1 MTEDRTSITLTRRI
15 EASPERVFDAW
26 IDPALIAKWM
36 LSPAGDD
43 RIIHVKTDARAGG
56 RFSFKLLRQGQ
67 EIDHFGEYVEV
78 ERPRRL
84 VFTFD
89 AVVGDAPL
97 EPRGTPTLI
106 TVALAALPGGATELT
121 LTAARIPREYAERT
135 ESGWNKI
142 AEAVAR
148 IAAG

>member
-1 MTEDRTSITLTRRI
+1 MTEERTSITLTRRI

-26 IDPALIAKWM
+26 IDPALISKWI
-36 LSPAGDD
+36 LSPSGDD
-43 RIIHVKTDARAGG
+43 RIIHVKADVRAGG

-78 ERPRRL
+78 DRPRRL

-89 AVVGDAPL
+89 AVVGDTPSASH
-97 EPRGTPTLI
+97 GTPTLI
-106 TVALAALPGGATELT
+106 TVTLAALPGGATELT

-142 AEAVAR
+142 ADAVAR
-148 IAAG
+148 ISVE